1 MESKSEWNVNLITQ
15 HVFIGL
21 GSAGATAASEK
32 MTKVHQ
38 DDDYIYP
45 SLDLSDDEMEIAPT
59 SLQVFYDHK
68 YQSQR
73 DSIKIILKYFCFV
86 EF

>member
-1 MESKSEWNVNLITQ
+1 MKKIIIPLTIKVILISS
-15 HVFIGL
+15 

-38 DDDYIYP
+38 DDDYVYP

-59 SLQVFYDHK
+59 SLQVI
-68 YQSQR
+68 S
-73 DSIKIILKYFCFV
+73 
-86 EF
+86 

>member
-1 MESKSEWNVNLITQ
+1 MKKINIPLTIKVISISS
-15 HVFIGL
+15 

-38 DDDYIYP
+38 DDDYVYP

-59 SLQVFYDHK
+59 SLQVI
-68 YQSQR
+68 S
-73 DSIKIILKYFCFV
+73 
-86 EF
+86 